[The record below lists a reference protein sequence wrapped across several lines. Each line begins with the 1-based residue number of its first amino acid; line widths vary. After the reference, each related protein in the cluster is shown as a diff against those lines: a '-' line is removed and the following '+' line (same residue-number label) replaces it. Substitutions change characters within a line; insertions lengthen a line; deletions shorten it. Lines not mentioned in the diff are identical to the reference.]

1 MKLYALQIKPE
12 SPSRN
17 LQKVL
22 KFLERVEPGS
32 LVLLPELWYSGFDVK
47 KYLKDT
53 PKVIKILKKISLK
66 KKLLISGTFAEE
78 INGKVYN
85 VAYLIYRGKVLGKRG
100 KIKLF
105 PLFGENETFT
115 PWKENKVFNTPFGR
129 VGILICFELRF
140 TDLVLELKKE
150 KPHIVLVP
158 AQWGYARRE
167 HLKVLSRA
175 RAIELQSYLVLSD
188 TWGEGSGTRF
198 AGHSAIYSPWGE
210 VLAFSEKGDTIL
222 EAEYR
227 PEYVEKVRKALPVD

>member
-115 PWKENKVFNTPFGR
+115 PWKENKVFDTPFGR